1 MQNFWLRSPL
11 EASKRV
17 NVKEM
22 DLNQLVA
29 VGGTSWGQFE
39 QQAGGHRE
47 KRRAGENEP
56 LCLKLAVSYLPP
68 LSWDKKVRRLCAFS
82 SAARPWLNH
91 TFLFWTW
98 CNMIFTKDANLT
110 KPFGDLSKN
119 KYPFLVPPFSCFV
132 DVQKAHFVTEV
143 GKALFVCF
151 FIQEK

>member
-29 VGGTSWGQFE
+29 VGGASWGQFK

-68 LSWDKKVRRLCAFS
+68 LS
-82 SAARPWLNH
+82 
-91 TFLFWTW
+91 
-98 CNMIFTKDANLT
+98 
-110 KPFGDLSKN
+110 
-119 KYPFLVPPFSCFV
+119 
-132 DVQKAHFVTEV
+132 
-143 GKALFVCF
+143 
-151 FIQEK
+151 